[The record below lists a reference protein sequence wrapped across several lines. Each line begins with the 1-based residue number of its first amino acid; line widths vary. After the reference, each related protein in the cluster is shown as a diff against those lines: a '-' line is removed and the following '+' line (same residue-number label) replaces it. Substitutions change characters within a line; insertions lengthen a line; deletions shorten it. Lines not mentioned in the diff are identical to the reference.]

1 MPDESMATSPIKL
14 RSILP
19 ELSSALTAFQASKS
33 RFQVVKTIN
42 PPSTAAPAPKTLY
55 ILDSSFNPPS
65 KAHLTLAKSAL
76 HSGSTSAHQGP
87 YRLLLLFSTHNADK
101 APSAASFPQ
110 RLALMA
116 VFAQDLINNLTA
128 SNTISGAFHV
138 PTIDIGL
145 TTAPYYTDKS
155 EAINSDD
162 EGKDIYPNE
171 PKHIHILGYDTLTR
185 FFAAKYYPSF
195 SPPLSALNPYFEA
208 GHVLRATLRPTDE
221 YGSVQ
226 DQKDFIARLEK
237 GDMEHEGG
245 KKEWAGQIEVIEAGA
260 GVGVSSTKV
269 RHAAKR
275 GDWNEV
281 KSLCTDGVA
290 AAVEEEQI
298 YADDDRGA
306 KMA

>member
-1 MPDESMATSPIKL
+1 
-14 RSILP
+14 
-19 ELSSALTAFQASKS
+19 
-33 RFQVVKTIN
+33 
-42 PPSTAAPAPKTLY
+42 
-55 ILDSSFNPPS
+55 
-65 KAHLTLAKSAL
+65 
-76 HSGSTSAHQGP
+76 
-87 YRLLLLFSTHNADK
+87 
-101 APSAASFPQ
+101 
-110 RLALMA
+110 MA
-116 VFAQDLINNLTA
+116 VFAQDLINDLRD
-128 SNTISGAFHV
+128 SNQISGAFHV

-155 EAINSDD
+155 EAINSDA
-162 EGKDIYPNE
+162 EGKQVYPDA
-171 PKHIHILGYDTLTR
+171 PMHIHILGYDTLTR

-221 YGSVQ
+221 YGSVA
-226 DQKDFIARLEK
+226 DQKEFIARLER

-245 KKEWAGQIEVIEAGA
+245 RKEWAKQIEVVEAGA

-281 KSLCTDGVA
+281 KSLCTEGVA
-290 AAVEEEQI
+290 AAVREDQI